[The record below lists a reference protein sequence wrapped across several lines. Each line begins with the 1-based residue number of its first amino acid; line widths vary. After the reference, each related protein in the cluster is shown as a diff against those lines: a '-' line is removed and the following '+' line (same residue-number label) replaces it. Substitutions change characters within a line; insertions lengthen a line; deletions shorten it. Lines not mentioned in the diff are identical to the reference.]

1 MTMNTRKSQTTVIGS
16 SPYDTLGEGGGGLTL
31 LGIDVTVVKMGNSF
45 LAYYALMRACGA
57 RAEINGISMVMIF
70 VGTRV
75 LTATNS
81 IPYHR

>member
-16 SPYDTLGEGGGGLTL
+16 SPYDTLGEGGVTL

-45 LAYYALMRACGA
+45 LAYCALMRACGA

>member
-1 MTMNTRKSQTTVIGS
+1 MAGVFRFFPNRRFSGDADGRRILPRS
-16 SPYDTLGEGGGGLTL
+16 
-31 LGIDVTVVKMGNSF
+31 GIDVTVVKMGNSF